1 VNSEELSFKLM
12 PELYQG
18 KNIAIKLNFKDPSI
32 ISSSSDFDILEVI
45 VKESVIVTFKSNTI
59 IFSRNLKDSSP
70 IPPQL
75 T

>member
-1 VNSEELSFKLM
+1 M
-12 PELYQG
+12 PELYLG

-45 VKESVIVTFKSNTI
+45 VKESVIATIKTNTI
-59 IFSRNLKDSSP
+59 ILSRNLKDSSP